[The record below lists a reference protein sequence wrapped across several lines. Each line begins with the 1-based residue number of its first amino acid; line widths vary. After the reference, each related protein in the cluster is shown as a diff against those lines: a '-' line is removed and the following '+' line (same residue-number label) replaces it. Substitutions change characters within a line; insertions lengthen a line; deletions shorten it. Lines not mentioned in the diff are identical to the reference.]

1 MTCSQQFYVS
11 KILTIFVKTEF
22 NLISLNDSY
31 PGKQKTGKKTSLFF
45 SDDCASRLDIF
56 SNPTLSW
63 LVRNHLESYNP
74 VLAR

>member
-1 MTCSQQFYVS
+1 MDS
-11 KILTIFVKTEF
+11 TIHCLFVCYRRD
-22 NLISLNDSY
+22 DSCNN